1 MQVLCPVS
9 LTPDVQV
16 LLNIVE
22 ALFVCY
28 ALDRDRQAVTNAK
41 VHEVYSQVRNA
52 ANRRHTATAS
62 CSTDDTHIHCHDVS

>member
-1 MQVLCPVS
+1 MHCLMLMLVLCAARK
-9 LTPDVQV
+9 LMTPDAQV

-41 VHEVYSQVRNA
+41 VHEVYSQVRNIA
-52 ANRRHTATAS
+52 
-62 CSTDDTHIHCHDVS
+62 I